1 MTPYCTAVHCTD
13 LLILL
18 RNEFHVHCDYPSELP
33 LKIVILLQILF
44 VSFSFLP
51 KRIIT
56 ICRSFNFLSDVT
68 IRYKTY
74 LSFSRQNASFQLE
87 IIWRRNA

>member
-1 MTPYCTAVHCTD
+1 MTPYCA
-13 LLILL
+13 LYGLI
-18 RNEFHVHCDYPSELP
+18 NFTGETEFHVHCDYSSELP

-74 LSFSRQNASFQLE
+74 LSFSRQKASFQL
-87 IIWRRNA
+87 